1 MSSPNIFSKD
11 LIINYLI
18 LFIPITY
25 IAGNLVLNLNIL
37 LLIFFSFLFF
47 RIDIF
52 RIKYCIVDKL
62 IFLLFT
68 YILIN
73 GFFNNLLNFE
83 FPNAPDQNLVIIKSI
98 FFLRFL
104 ILYLV
109 VRFLVFKELI
119 NYKLLFFVYGLCAL
133 FVSFD
138 LIIQY
143 IFGTNLLG
151 MRVEGDIR
159 RLSGLFGDEYI
170 AGSFVQKFFIFLP
183 YAILYFSSMKN
194 KIFLQLMI
202 FSIFSVTLFGILVS
216 GNRVPLIFSIFAL
229 SLLFIYEKKLRKLIG
244 SAFIIFLILFATLL
258 KTNDETASHFDNFQ
272 NKSSEFISYF
282 KERFSAPENIKVKNI
297 YIKEFESGIL
307 TWQQNKTFGG
317 GIKSFYFHCSSIKK
331 DIMTRYIGSCNSHP
345 HNYYLEIAASLGVVG
360 LFLLIIIFFIIL
372 TKSLALLHFSNSM
385 PKIRKIFIPFF
396 IIFVLEIF
404 PLKTTGSF
412 FTTTNGNILFIIL
425 AFIVGLIEFNKIKN
439 NYEKE

>member
-1 MSSPNIFSKD
+1 MSFLNIFSKN

-18 LFIPITY
+18 LFIPIAY

-47 RIDIF
+47 KGDIF
-52 RIKYCIVDKL
+52 RIKYDIIDKL
-62 IFLLFT
+62 ILLLFI
-68 YILIN
+68 YILLN

-83 FPNAPDQNLVIIKSI
+83 FPTAPSQNIVIMKSI

-109 VRFLVFKELI
+109 IRFLVLKELI

-133 FVSFD
+133 LVSFD
-138 LIIQY
+138 LIIQF
-143 IFGTNLLG
+143 IFGKNLLG
-151 MRVEGDIR
+151 MEGEGR
-159 RLSGLFGDEYI
+159 RLAGVFGDEPV
-170 AGSFVQKFFIFLP
+170 AGGFIQKFFIFLP
-183 YAILYFSSMKN
+183 YAILLFSGIKN
-194 KIFLQLMI
+194 KFYFQLTI
-202 FSIFSVTLFGILVS
+202 LLILSISLFGVLVS
-216 GNRVPLIFSIFAL
+216 GNRVPLFFSIFAL
-229 SLLFIYEKKLRKLIG
+229 PLIFIFEKKFRKIIG
-244 SAFIIFLILFATLL
+244 SAFIILLISFVILL
-258 KTNDETASHFDNFQ
+258 KSSSETYNHFHDFQ
-272 NKSSEFISYF
+272 NKSTQFLSYF
-282 KERFSAPENIKVKNI
+282 QEKFSSSGNIIIANV
-297 YIKEFESGIL
+297 YIKEFESGIS